1 MRHSRK
7 KTWLTAIIVIV
18 LVALIAEIIVY
29 LKVNGVFDKRVSTS
43 TEESGK
49 SGEKWDEGIISY
61 KGKKYLY
68 NNNIKT
74 YLFLGIDKDGEVEIV
89 DDGIKG
95 GQSDAMFLLVQDTKT
110 NSMSIV
116 TIHRNAMTMVDV
128 YDKNGD
134 YVGQQRLQICLQH
147 GYGDGGRTSC
157 MRTAQTVSRLFYNIP
172 IAGYM
177 SLRMDGVPELNDA
190 MGGIKLDVLE
200 NISLP
205 DQGVNLKKGQTKV
218 LTGNEA
224 YAYLRYRDTN
234 VFDSASDRIKRQ
246 QQFLVGFMSQIGKA
260 TSGGKTSVKNILNSI
275 DKYMVTNMDFLSL
288 FENFKN
294 FSFDEA
300 DMYSMPGTT
309 VMGEKFEEFNI
320 DDDAFYEQILKVF
333 YEPVDE

>member
-1 MRHSRK
+1 MRHSSK
-7 KTWLTAIIVIV
+7 KTWLIVVIAVV
-18 LVALIAEIIVY
+18 LLALILEIIVY
-29 LKVNGVFDKRVSTS
+29 LKVSGVFDRFTANVAD
-43 TEESGK
+43 ESAQ
-49 SGEKWDEGIISY
+49 SGEKWDEGVIIY

-68 NNNIKT
+68 NKNLKN
-74 YLFLGIDKDGEVEIV
+74 YLFLGIDKEGEVEVV

-95 GQSDAMFLLVQDTKT
+95 GQSDAMYLLVQNTKT

-134 YVGQQRLQICLQH
+134 YVGQQKLQICLQH
-147 GYGDGGRTSC
+147 GYGDGERTSC
-157 MRTAQTVSRLFYNIP
+157 IRTAQTVSKLFYNIP

-190 MGGIKLDVLE
+190 VGGIKVEVLE
-200 NISLP
+200 DIILK
-205 DQGVNLKKGQTKV
+205 DQGVNLKKGQTRI

-234 VFDSASDRIKRQ
+234 SFDSASDRIKRQ

-260 TSGGKTSVKNILNSI
+260 TSGGKSSVKNILNSI
-275 DKYMVTNMDFLSL
+275 DKYMVTNIDFLNL

-300 DMYSMPGTT
+300 DMYSMPGQT

-320 DDDAFYEQILKVF
+320 DEDAFYEQVLKVF
-333 YEPVDE
+333 YEPVE